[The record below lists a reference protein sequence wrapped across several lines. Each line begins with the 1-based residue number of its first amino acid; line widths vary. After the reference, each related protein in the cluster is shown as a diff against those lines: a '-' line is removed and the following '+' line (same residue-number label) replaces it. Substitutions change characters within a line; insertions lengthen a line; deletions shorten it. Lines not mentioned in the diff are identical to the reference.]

1 MAEAVIVSL
10 FILFVITFFI
20 AVYKS
25 ISVDNLEYQCIQEKA
40 KTNKALYHSKE
51 LEAIN
56 KGLKENITELEGKVA
71 ILEKKV
77 AEYLAV
83 IEEKNTVIEAKNA
96 EILAGNEAKN
106 AEIQKWENEEYLM
119 GVFKTMHN
127 DAYEEYSN
135 LLTKSEEL
143 EKMLHP
149 YNCGVYEPEFDF
161 DDSETYKNRLLQ
173 THEDAKAMV
182 KDKRAIFIL
191 EGDNYL
197 YKKIAEIALRC
208 FNSECDKCISEVKWN
223 NVFKYEQKINK
234 AFNLINSNL
243 EDVDIRILPRYLG
256 LRLKELHLAYEYK
269 LKKQREKEEQD
280 NIRALM
286 REQEKA
292 EREIQSALIKAD
304 AEEKKYLARFE
315 KISSTLD
322 SLQGDRLLKAEEQIR
337 ELEARLAEVRASKER
352 ALSMA
357 EQTKRGY
364 VYVISN
370 LGSFGDNI
378 YKIGL
383 TRRLDPM
390 ERIRELGDAS
400 VPFPFD
406 VHAMIFS
413 EDAPKLEATLHQRFS
428 DRRVNMVNNRKEF
441 FNVSLK
447 EIADVVAEYNAT
459 IEFTLIAEASDY
471 SQTLAINDKSNE

>member
-1 MAEAVIVSL
+1 MSELILVIL
-10 FILFVITFFI
+10 ALIALVIISIGI
-20 AVYKS
+20 AISKS
-25 ISVDNLEYQCIQEKA
+25 SDLSDMQTLYNQEKA
-40 KTNKALYHSKE
+40 KASSALSDNKKLEKQVAELKKE
-51 LEAIN
+51 LIDLIGDHTDLIGDHTDLIGENA
-56 KGLKENITELEGKVA
+56 KLK
-71 ILEKKV
+71 
-77 AEYLAV
+77 
-83 IEEKNTVIEAKNA
+83 
-96 EILAGNEAKN
+96 
-106 AEIQKWENEEYLM
+106 KWEDEEYLM
-119 GVFKTMHN
+119 SVFESKHK
-127 DAYEEYSN
+127 DAYKEYSD
-135 LLTKSEEL
+135 LLAQSQKLEEI
-143 EKMLHP
+143 LHP

-161 DDSETYKNRLLQ
+161 DDSETYKNNRLRA
-173 THEDAKAMV
+173 HEDAKAMV
-182 KDKRAIFIL
+182 KEKKAIIVKNDYPYFI
-191 EGDNYL
+191 
-197 YKKIAEIALRC
+197 KMAEIALHC

-234 AFNLINSNL
+234 VFETINKNL
-243 EDVDIRILPRYLG
+243 ESIGIKIQPEYLNLRI
-256 LRLKELHLAYEYK
+256 KELHLAYEYK

-315 KISSTLD
+315 KVKSTLD
-322 SLQGDRLLKAEEQIR
+322 TLQGDRLLKAEEQIR

-390 ERIRELGDAS
+390 ERVRELGDAS

-413 EDAPKLEATLHQRFS
+413 EDAPKLEATLHQRFA
-428 DRRVNMVNNRKEF
+428 DKRVNMINNRKEF

-459 IEFTLIAEASDY
+459 IEFTLLAEASDY
-471 SQTLAINDKSNE
+471 RQTLAIKENTSGQKE